1 MTECPYCGR
10 KLLEDERYC
19 YFCDQDVSK
28 VVDRINEPAKKPE
41 KTKPISAYCVKCNK
55 KVDIKDP
62 KYYIMKNNRVSIRG
76 SCPTCS
82 TQVFRIVGTKSKK

>member
-55 KVDIKDP
+55 KVDIKDNKIP
-62 KYYIMKNNRVSIRG
+62 LINIFFLI
-76 SCPTCS
+76 PTPS
-82 TQVFRIVGTKSKK
+82 FLG